1 MILNNLPRKH
11 EYAAPSNPVTNFS
24 KFFRCS
30 IVNILQYRNSG
41 MKKKKR
47 KKRGEEAKREKRI
60 SRDETLGERTNEL
73 ANCLH
78 DTAMNVSRT
87 MFRDICI

>member
-41 MKKKKR
+41 MKKKKKEKER
-47 KKRGEEAKREKRI
+47 GRGKKRETYFEGWNTWRTYERI
-60 SRDETLGERTNEL
+60 GQLFARYGNERFT
-73 ANCLH
+73 
-78 DTAMNVSRT
+78 DDV
-87 MFRDICI
+87 